1 MALRKPKRKSKRKSK
16 RNTKRKPK
24 KKTNRT
30 KKHRRFKRR
39 MNVAGSLG
47 KKRKRNNNISSLTT
61 QMQNLDAYFDEQMPK
76 ARHKR
81 GRYSKKKS
89 IKKFTSPISGIS
101 PSDTPLQN
109 SPSDLTPQRRTKKKN

>member
-1 MALRKPKRKSKRKSK
+1 MALRKPKRKSKRKS
-16 RNTKRKPK
+16 KRKPK

-47 KKRKRNNNISSLTT
+47 KKRKRNNNISSLIK
-61 QMQNLDAYFDEQMPK
+61 QLQKLDADFDEGMPL

-81 GRYSKKKS
+81 RRYSKKKS
-89 IKKFTSPISGIS
+89 IKKFPSPISGIS

-109 SPSDLTPQRRTKKKN
+109 SPSDKTPQRITKKKIE